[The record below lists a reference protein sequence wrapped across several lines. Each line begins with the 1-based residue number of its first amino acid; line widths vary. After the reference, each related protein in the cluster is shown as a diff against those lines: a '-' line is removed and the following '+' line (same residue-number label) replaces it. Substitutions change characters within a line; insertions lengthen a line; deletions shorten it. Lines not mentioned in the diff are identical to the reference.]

1 MRVIAVAGLLASVFA
16 APVSVAAEEDS
27 ETPLSISVG
36 FGVGKGDQTGDSG
49 FTTTGYM
56 GVAQSESGDFPKEGW
71 RLDLEILGPP
81 LGESELEPRVFVHT
95 GFTGNF
101 ETRDGGHVINEEDT
115 RPPEVFGQSE
125 VLVDWFIG
133 PGVQFSVPLP
143 LVERPLRIKPSVVL
157 GIQSVEGTLSINE
170 VSGKTKRT
178 KQETFVYLGPTLE
191 LNVPLVSSG
200 RWGLSA
206 YMSGNTTFFVGDRTV
221 SVMTSGDAGVAKY
234 KMKMDRFVWAYHG
247 GIRLEFGV
255 RGGAP

>member
-1 MRVIAVAGLLASVFA
+1 VGL
-16 APVSVAAEEDS
+16 
-27 ETPLSISVG
+27 T
-36 FGVGKGDQTGDSG
+36 
-49 FTTTGYM
+49 
-56 GVAQSESGDFPKEGW
+56 
-71 RLDLEILGPP
+71 
-81 LGESELEPRVFVHT
+81 
-95 GFTGNF
+95 
-101 ETRDGGHVINEEDT
+101 
-115 RPPEVFGQSE
+115 EVM
-125 VLVDWFIG
+125 VDWFIG
-133 PGVQFSVPLP
+133 PGVQLSVPLP
-143 LVERPLRIKPSVVL
+143 LVERRLRIKPSVVL
-157 GIQSVEGTLSINE
+157 GIQSVEGTVSINE
-170 VSGKTKRT
+170 AGLILNGGKTKRT